1 MVTTVGTETDFI
13 DMLNNLIRLDF
24 DAIDAYEAAVERLER
39 RGDAEQLRAFQADHQ
54 RHTREMA
61 AIVRDLG
68 GKPATAGGAKS
79 MLTSGKVL
87 LADLI
92 GDRAILRAMKTNEDD
107 TNTAYERAIRH
118 GGMTPAANEVLQR
131 NLSDERRH
139 RSWIEEAI
147 NRLSSI

>member
-13 DMLNNLIRLDF
+13 DMLNSLIRLDF
-24 DAIDAYEAAVERLER
+24 DAIEAYEAAIARLER
-39 RGDAEQLRAFQADHQ
+39 RSDAEQLRRFQEDHE

-68 GKPATAGGAKS
+68 GTPASGGGGKS

-92 GDRAILRAMKTNEDD
+92 GDRAILMAMKSNEND
-107 TNTAYERAIRH
+107 TNTAYERAILH
-118 GGMTPAANEVLQR
+118 GGKTPAANDLLQR

-147 NRLSSI
+147 NRL